1 MSLFIVSYGMDPAD
15 IYGHSTWVIWVWYS
29 SILGVVLEYFGP
41 DYLSISGLVLEYFGL
56 STALFSP
63 FKTRIM
69 ALIKREN
76 KNNGIIIWWFRGKVV
91 PLHTQIR

>member
-1 MSLFIVSYGMDPAD
+1 M
-15 IYGHSTWVIWVWYS
+15 
-29 SILGVVLEYFGP
+29 GVVLEYFGCSTRVFWVW
-41 DYLSISGLVLEYFGL
+41 YSSISGLVLEYFGL
-56 STALFSP
+56 STAQLSP